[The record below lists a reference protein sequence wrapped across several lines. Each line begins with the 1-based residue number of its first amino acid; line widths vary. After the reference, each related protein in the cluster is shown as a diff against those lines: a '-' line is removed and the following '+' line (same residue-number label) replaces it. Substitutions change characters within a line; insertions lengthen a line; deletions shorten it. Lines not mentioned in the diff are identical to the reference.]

1 MKKKITI
8 ANEAGKIR
16 LRAVEMATNGKHT
29 LKEVAKEFNVHY
41 TTITEWCTMYED
53 GGVERLNAPMKPR
66 PKHKLDAAEL
76 ESILETCDPAYD
88 ERLRRLVR
96 LANGE
101 RLKDVAASAGIS
113 VQALMKDR
121 RKYEAGGLPPTLSI

>member
-8 ANEAGKIR
+8 ANEAGKTR
-16 LRAVEMATNGKHT
+16 LRAVEMATNGKHL
-29 LKEVAKEFNVHY
+29 LKEVAREFGVHY
-41 TTITEWCTMYED
+41 TTITEWCDMYQE

-76 ESILETCDPAYD
+76 ESILENSAPAYH

-96 LANGE
+96 IANGE
-101 RLKDVAASAGIS
+101 RLKDVAESDEVS
-113 VQALMKDR
+113 VQAIMKDR
-121 RKYEAGGLPPTLSI
+121 RLFEAGKLPPTVIF